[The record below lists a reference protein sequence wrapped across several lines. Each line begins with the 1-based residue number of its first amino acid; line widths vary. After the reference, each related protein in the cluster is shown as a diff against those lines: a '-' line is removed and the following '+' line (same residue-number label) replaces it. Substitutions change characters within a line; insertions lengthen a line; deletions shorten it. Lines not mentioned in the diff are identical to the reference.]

1 MDIVDFIKKRIR
13 QFQEKKLDEILNKI
27 QFHEHAKKQLEQMK
41 DKTENV
47 QNAKIMEEILFN
59 EKMIKIWQ
67 NNEKKLRYQMS
78 DMEE

>member
-1 MDIVDFIKKRIR
+1 MDFIKKRIR

-27 QFHEHAKKQLEQMK
+27 RFHEHAKKQLEQMK

-47 QNAKIMEEILFN
+47 QNAKIMEEISFN

>member
-1 MDIVDFIKKRIR
+1 MDFIKKRIR